1 MCVHT
6 MKNFLL
12 PLNYT
17 DGRAYVRATAG
28 GKRDHEMNFTAVQR
42 NPFLKEVG
50 TRIDEK
56 STGIL
61 RLEKNC
67 GFTLLCT

>member
-1 MCVHT
+1 
-6 MKNFLL
+6 MKNFSLHHV

-17 DGRAYVRATAG
+17 DGRVKIRTKV
-28 GKRDHEMNFTAVQR
+28 GKRDHEMNFTAVQG
-42 NPFLKEVG
+42 NPFLKEVDS
-50 TRIDEK
+50 RIDEK